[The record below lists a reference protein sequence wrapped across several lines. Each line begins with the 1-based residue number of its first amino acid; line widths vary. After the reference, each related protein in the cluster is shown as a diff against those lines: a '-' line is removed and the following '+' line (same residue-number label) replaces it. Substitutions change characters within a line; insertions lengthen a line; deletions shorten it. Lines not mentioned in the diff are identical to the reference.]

1 MRNINVS
8 GKLAG
13 FGKNYRAAEGD
24 KKSFCVAFINMS
36 LDKKDESTGYMQ
48 TTPVKLMCFGFN
60 ADKLNQFEVGE
71 MVYVSGKLD
80 MEQDYTNPE
89 TGELVKGRL
98 FVMVDQI
105 DNWPANYNSAN
116 KAAGNAPA
124 KPAPGKPAKG
134 PAKPAPGRPAMPKP
148 AVN

>member
-1 MRNINVS
+1 MRNVNVS

-13 FGKNYRAAEGD
+13 FGKTYKEGEEA
-24 KKSFCVAFINMS
+24 KRNFCVAFLNVS
-36 LDKKDESTGYMQ
+36 LDKKDEATGYMQ
-48 TTPVKLMCFGFN
+48 TTPVKVMCFGFN

-80 MEQDYTNPE
+80 IEQDYTNPE

-98 FVMVDQI
+98 FIMVDQI
-105 DNWPANYNSAN
+105 DNWPANYNANN
-116 KAAGNAPA
+116 KAANNAPA
-124 KPAPGKPAKG
+124 KPAAGKPTKG
-134 PAKPAPGRPAMPKP
+134 PAKPAAKKPAMPKP